1 MTSRHNW
8 KTGASTSF
16 YRDYSPERLQEYA
29 AAGLDCLELS
39 YNWAYFDEIV
49 RLIPEPERVKAEFA
63 AAGITPWSIHL
74 PFSNTEAI
82 SLADDTLRG
91 ICMEHNR
98 QLIRA
103 AGKAGI
109 AVAVVHPSTEPIAD
123 EERPAE
129 LRRSRESL
137 IELAAIAGEHGV
149 KLAVENLP
157 RTCLCHNIEETL
169 WTLDRIE
176 NLYLTFDTNHLVPY
190 KLPKD
195 ALEQKMAET
204 TRSEELHTGLLLPF
218 NPPKHPSGEQVDMDD
233 LLAFIRAVGSH
244 VLTLHVSD
252 YDFIDERHLLPG
264 DGQIDWQALI
274 AALEAADYAGPW
286 MYELGFGCPKS
297 IDRRRITTAD
307 FRANY
312 DALMAGEKPE
322 QLGTPIESVCAA
334 EAWLPRRNWN

>member
-8 KTGASTSF
+8 KTGASTCF
-16 YRDYSPERLQEYA
+16 YRDYSPERLREYA

-39 YNWAYFDEIV
+39 YSWTYFDKTV

-63 AAGITPWSIHL
+63 DAGITPWSIHL

-176 NLYLTFDTNHLVPY
+176 NL
-190 KLPKD
+190 
-195 ALEQKMAET
+195 
-204 TRSEELHTGLLLPF
+204 
-218 NPPKHPSGEQVDMDD
+218 
-233 LLAFIRAVGSH
+233 
-244 VLTLHVSD
+244 
-252 YDFIDERHLLPG
+252 
-264 DGQIDWQALI
+264 
-274 AALEAADYAGPW
+274 
-286 MYELGFGCPKS
+286 
-297 IDRRRITTAD
+297 
-307 FRANY
+307 
-312 DALMAGEKPE
+312 
-322 QLGTPIESVCAA
+322 
-334 EAWLPRRNWN
+334 